1 MRIPQRTHQIATRS
15 PLASGLGLLAFVGVT
30 AAVAGVA
37 GRSARPG
44 TWYRSLD
51 RPSFTPPDAVFPVVW
66 TSLYALIAL
75 SGWRVWRRRGRIGRG
90 WALGLWATQLG
101 LNGLWSWLFFGQRRA
116 RASLADVGLML
127 AAIAAYARAA
137 GRIDR
142 PAAWMMTP
150 YLGWTAFATAL
161 NEEIVRRNPR
171 LTR

>member
-1 MRIPQRTHQIATRS
+1 MQTPQRN
-15 PLASGLGLLAFVGVT
+15 PVASGLGLLAFSGLT
-30 AAVAGVA
+30 AGVA
-37 GRSARPG
+37 AASGKSSRPG
-44 TWYRSLD
+44 LWYLLLRKPKL
-51 RPSFTPPDAVFPVVW
+51 TPPGPVFPVVW
-66 TSLYALIAL
+66 TALYALIAV
-75 SGWRVWRRRGRIGRG
+75 SGWRVWRRRERAGRG
-90 WALGLWATQLG
+90 WALGLWGTQLG

-137 GRIDR
+137 ERIDP

-150 YLGWTAFATAL
+150 YLGWTAFAAAL